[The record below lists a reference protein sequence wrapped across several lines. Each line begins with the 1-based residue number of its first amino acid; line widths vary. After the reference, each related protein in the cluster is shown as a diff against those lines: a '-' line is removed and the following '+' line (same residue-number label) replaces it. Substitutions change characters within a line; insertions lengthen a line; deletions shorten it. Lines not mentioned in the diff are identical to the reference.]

1 MVGTDGLWDNMWLN
15 EIKDILIKNLDDD
28 KIDVDQAT

>member
-28 KIDVDQAT
+28 KIDVD

>member
-15 EIKDILIKNLDDD
+15 EIKDIIIKNLEDD
-28 KIDVDQAT
+28 KIDVD